1 MGGVLDVGMGK
12 FSPSTAVH
20 SIIIGKYL
28 QFALRSVLIRKNKIK
43 VTCELK
49 GCYNSSFLMN
59 KKKNYQTVLF
69 GSYWLLNSFS
79 HRDYNIS
86 LNLFTE
92 GSITYFGL
100 FRCVKSMFMPG
111 RFSWTGIISFYQLS
125 FDTRPVLPWKQKGF
139 D

>member
-1 MGGVLDVGMGK
+1 MKNENNRVGGVLDVGMGK

-59 KKKNYQTVLF
+59 KKKTTKQ
-69 GSYWLLNSFS
+69 SFLGV
-79 HRDYNIS
+79 IV
-86 LNLFTE
+86 F
-92 GSITYFGL
+92 
-100 FRCVKSMFMPG
+100 
-111 RFSWTGIISFYQLS
+111 
-125 FDTRPVLPWKQKGF
+125 
-139 D
+139 